1 VLLCHDSSESA
12 EPITPLLLLLLL
24 VQVLVLDVGSLHLIE
39 AAEPGTEA
47 AAAEA
52 ANPEAKAAA
61 AFYVKSVQECSL
73 HCALIPGCNAFSY
86 CSTTTGCGAGCAEWT
101 ARHPPG
107 EGECCSPRY
116 LRYDR
121 RLSS

>member
-1 VLLCHDSSESA
+1 
-12 EPITPLLLLLLL
+12 
-24 VQVLVLDVGSLHLIE
+24 VLDVGSLHLIE

-52 ANPEAKAAA
+52 TNPDAKAAA
-61 AFYVKSVQECSL
+61 ALYVKSVQECSL
-73 HCALIPGCNAFSY
+73 HCALIPGCNALSY

-107 EGECCSPRY
+107 EDTCEISKPGG
-116 LRYDR
+116 
-121 RLSS
+121 RLTKSSRAL